1 MARHTLLIDADDT
14 LWENNIFF
22 EKTIDDFIT
31 RLEHLGYTREYI
43 RHILNETERRNIR
56 QHGYG
61 VRSFRRSLE
70 DTYLKLAGNS
80 ARREIVK
87 DIEQM
92 ARELENTPPHIL
104 DGVPETLAY
113 LAKHHRLILLT
124 KGEPAEQAAKVE
136 RSGLQPY
143 FDAIEIVLEKD
154 SGTYGRMIEQ
164 FNIVKSHGW
173 MVGNSPR
180 SDINPGAA
188 VGSERRVHSA
198 FGHVGTGKIRTR
210 KRHRETADSFNV
222 PRTPRTFLEIIS
234 LLRRRTLPPRARHPQ
249 TQVAGENIQLNGR
262 IRRSLAFE
270 ALPRQP
276 QSGWAQDIC
285 SFPKISLASVS
296 ESEGLLHFRCRFM
309 LCPLGHRK
317 TIR

>member
-22 EKTIDDFIT
+22 EKTIDHFISQ
-31 RLEHLGYTREYI
+31 LEHLGYTREYI

-70 DTYLKLAGNS
+70 DTYMKLAGNS
-80 ARREIVK
+80 ARREMVK
-87 DIEQM
+87 EIERM
-92 ARELENTPPHIL
+92 AAELEATPPHIL

-136 RSGLQPY
+136 RSGLQSY

-154 SGTYGRMIEQ
+154 SGTYERMIEQ
-164 FNIVKSHGW
+164 FKIVKSHGW

-180 SDINPGAA
+180 SDINPALQLGLNA
-188 VGSERRVHSA
+188 VFIPHSA
-198 FGHVGTGKIRTR
+198 TWELEKAELESGAGKLLILSAFRDMRGH
-210 KRHRETADSFNV
+210 F
-222 PRTPRTFLEIIS
+222 
-234 LLRRRTLPPRARHPQ
+234 
-249 TQVAGENIQLNGR
+249 
-262 IRRSLAFE
+262 
-270 ALPRQP
+270 
-276 QSGWAQDIC
+276 
-285 SFPKISLASVS
+285 
-296 ESEGLLHFRCRFM
+296 
-309 LCPLGHRK
+309 
-317 TIR
+317 

>member
-31 RLEHLGYTREYI
+31 QLEHLGYTREYI
-43 RHILNETERRNIR
+43 RHILNETEHRNIR

-80 ARREIVK
+80 ARRDIVK
-87 DIEQM
+87 EIERM
-92 ARELENTPPHIL
+92 AKELENTPPHIL

-136 RSGLQPY
+136 RSGLQSY
-143 FDAIEIVLEKD
+143 FDAIEIVLEKE
-154 SGTYGRMIEQ
+154 SSTYGRMIDQ
-164 FNIVKSHGW
+164 FKIVKSHGW

-180 SDINPGAA
+180 SDINPALQSGLNA
-188 VGSERRVHSA
+188 VFIPHSA
-198 FGHVGTGKIRTR
+198 TWELEKAELESGTGRLLILSAF
-210 KRHRETADSFNV
+210 RE
-222 PRTPRTFLEIIS
+222 
-234 LLRRRTLPPRARHPQ
+234 LRA
-249 TQVAGENIQLNGR
+249 
-262 IRRSLAFE
+262 
-270 ALPRQP
+270 
-276 QSGWAQDIC
+276 
-285 SFPKISLASVS
+285 
-296 ESEGLLHFRCRFM
+296 HF
-309 LCPLGHRK
+309 
-317 TIR
+317 

>member
-70 DTYLKLAGNS
+70 ETYLKLAGNT
-80 ARREIVK
+80 ARRDIVK
-87 DIEQM
+87 NIERM
-92 ARELENTPPHIL
+92 ALELESTPPHIL

-136 RSGLQPY
+136 RSGLQPH

-164 FNIVKSHGW
+164 FKIVKSHGW

-180 SDINPGAA
+180 SDINPALQSGLNA
-188 VGSERRVHSA
+188 VFIPHSA
-198 FGHVGTGKIRTR
+198 TWELEKSELESGTGKLLILSTF
-210 KRHRETADSFNV
+210 RE
-222 PRTPRTFLEIIS
+222 
-234 LLRRRTLPPRARHPQ
+234 LRA
-249 TQVAGENIQLNGR
+249 
-262 IRRSLAFE
+262 
-270 ALPRQP
+270 
-276 QSGWAQDIC
+276 
-285 SFPKISLASVS
+285 
-296 ESEGLLHFRCRFM
+296 HF
-309 LCPLGHRK
+309 
-317 TIR
+317 

>member
-80 ARREIVK
+80 ARREMVK

-92 ARELENTPPHIL
+92 AHELESTPPHIL

-136 RSGLQPY
+136 RSGLQPH

-164 FNIVKSHGW
+164 FKIVKSHGW

-180 SDINPGAA
+180 SDINPALQSGLNA
-188 VGSERRVHSA
+188 VFIPHSA
-198 FGHVGTGKIRTR
+198 TWELEKSELESGTGKLLILSTF
-210 KRHRETADSFNV
+210 RE
-222 PRTPRTFLEIIS
+222 
-234 LLRRRTLPPRARHPQ
+234 LR
-249 TQVAGENIQLNGR
+249 G
-262 IRRSLAFE
+262 
-270 ALPRQP
+270 
-276 QSGWAQDIC
+276 
-285 SFPKISLASVS
+285 
-296 ESEGLLHFRCRFM
+296 HF
-309 LCPLGHRK
+309 
-317 TIR
+317 

>member
-22 EKTIDDFIT
+22 EKTIDDFVT

-80 ARREIVK
+80 ARREMVK

-92 ARELENTPPHIL
+92 AHELERTPPHIL

-136 RSGLQPY
+136 RSGLQTY
-143 FDAIEIVLEKD
+143 FDAIEIVLEKE
-154 SGTYGRMIEQ
+154 SETYGRMIEQ
-164 FNIVKSHGW
+164 FKIVKSHGW

-180 SDINPGAA
+180 SDINPALQSGLNA
-188 VGSERRVHSA
+188 VFIPHSA
-198 FGHVGTGKIRTR
+198 TWELEKSELESGTGRLLILAAFRELRT
-210 KRHRETADSFNV
+210 
-222 PRTPRTFLEIIS
+222 
-234 LLRRRTLPPRARHPQ
+234 
-249 TQVAGENIQLNGR
+249 
-262 IRRSLAFE
+262 
-270 ALPRQP
+270 
-276 QSGWAQDIC
+276 
-285 SFPKISLASVS
+285 
-296 ESEGLLHFRCRFM
+296 HF
-309 LCPLGHRK
+309 
-317 TIR
+317 

>member
-22 EKTIDDFIT
+22 EKTIDDFVT

-70 DTYLKLAGNS
+70 ETYLKLAGNT
-80 ARREIVK
+80 ARRDIVK
-87 DIEQM
+87 NIEQM
-92 ARELENTPPHIL
+92 AQELENTPPHIL

-136 RSGLQPY
+136 RSGLQPH

-164 FNIVKSHGW
+164 FKIVKSHGW

-180 SDINPGAA
+180 SDINPALQSGLNA
-188 VGSERRVHSA
+188 VFIPHSA
-198 FGHVGTGKIRTR
+198 TWELEKSELESGTGKLLILSTF
-210 KRHRETADSFNV
+210 RE
-222 PRTPRTFLEIIS
+222 
-234 LLRRRTLPPRARHPQ
+234 LRA
-249 TQVAGENIQLNGR
+249 
-262 IRRSLAFE
+262 
-270 ALPRQP
+270 
-276 QSGWAQDIC
+276 
-285 SFPKISLASVS
+285 
-296 ESEGLLHFRCRFM
+296 HF
-309 LCPLGHRK
+309 
-317 TIR
+317 